1 MTTTATGTTS
11 TTSTSDTPAD
21 ALSLQKVGPVITG
34 LMALNAIILGLF
46 VLLWPA
52 ATVLVAAVLFGLQ
65 LIIAGV
71 ARIAAGV
78 MRGDTAGWERGVLV
92 ILGALVLVAGIIALK
107 NPGLSIAALVIL
119 IAVGWMVDGVV
130 QVAIALSAPAG
141 HRAFPL
147 ILGVLSIIASL
158 VLLSSPVS
166 ALLTLL
172 HLGGWLLVILGVM
185 SAVTLVVS
193 LVRGNGGSQA
203 AGASTS

>member
-1 MTTTATGTTS
+1 MTTTTT
-11 TTSTSDTPAD
+11 TNDFPVD
-21 ALSLQKVGPVITG
+21 ALSMPKVGPVITG

-46 VLLWPA
+46 VLIWPG
-52 ATVLVAAVLFGLQ
+52 ATLLVAAVLFGLQ

-92 ILGALVLVAGIIALK
+92 ILGALVLVAGIIAVK

-130 QVAIALSAPAG
+130 QIAIALSAPAG
-141 HRAFPL
+141 NRAFAL
-147 ILGVLSIIASL
+147 ILGALSVIASI

-193 LVRGNGGSQA
+193 LVRGKGRSQP
-203 AGASTS
+203 ASA